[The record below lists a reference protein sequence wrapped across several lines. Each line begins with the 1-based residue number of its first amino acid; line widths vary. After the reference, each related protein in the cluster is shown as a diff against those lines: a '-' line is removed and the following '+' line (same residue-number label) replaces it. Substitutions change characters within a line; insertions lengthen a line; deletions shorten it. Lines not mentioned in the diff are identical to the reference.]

1 MVHLSLITNTG
12 EADLAWLGM
21 EEMIINLVL
30 NILRLIY
37 IWDIVKMSLSSRVQ
51 KSSFGK
57 WAGLEM
63 KLLESSVHR
72 W

>member
-1 MVHLSLITNTG
+1 MITNTG